1 MMSER
6 ISRGKINTDKVEL
19 RNLKIELTSGVTINK
34 SEISKLKEQVYISS
48 GSISQ
53 LRAENE
59 QLKKGISQLWNKV
72 RELENKR

>member
-6 ISRGKINTDKVEL
+6 ISRGKINADKVKL
-19 RNLKIELTSGVTINK
+19 RNLAVELTGGVAMNK
-34 SEISKLKEQVYISS
+34 SEVSKLKGDVHLLNGITSE
-48 GSISQ
+48 

-59 QLKKGISQLWNKV
+59 RLKKDISILWNKI

>member
-1 MMSER
+1 MSER
-6 ISRGKINTDKVEL
+6 ISRGKINADKVEL
-19 RNLKIELTSGVTINK
+19 RNLRVELSSGVTRNK

-53 LRAENE
+53 LSVENE
-59 QLKKGISQLWNKV
+59 QLKKDISRLWNKI